1 MAINNYLYNQPIS
14 AILSILIISG
24 LYFFGTLIL
33 NNSKAGK
40 IISLIS
46 SHEYQ
51 AITIATY
58 CLVLLIFPLIF
69 FIKVNNFVLQLLGFI
84 LILAGTI
91 NIFNHITRKRN
102 YLVKHSFEDK
112 ILFTSLFLLFLWS
125 LGPITNADS
134 LAYHGKIA
142 LDYLNK
148 KEIYDK
154 LYFQSFL
161 FGALDTLSIFGFANG
176 CEQLV
181 SLIQFSSILSLIGI
195 LKKNSITKNIF
206 FLLTIL
212 IMSSPLLFQYTGS
225 LKPDLILIAGSAIS
239 FALALNLSKKFNYF
253 FFLFII
259 GSILTINV
267 LSKISFVLSSLI
279 IFLFLCF
286 NKKIFQKLN
295 LFKLIIILS
304 LFLFVYVIP
313 FYLLKLNYFE
323 KLDFK
328 NFLIL
333 IPNDFPS
340 QNNFISHLKG
350 PPLTIESIFYFIV
363 PKNFSTVTELL
374 GYTSL
379 IVIFLF
385 IKNFKKNNNGI
396 ILVLLLFILT
406 VLFSQSRPRFY
417 FEIFIWALVYLS
429 FNLKKRN
436 VNNINFLKII
446 SIPQFLTFNI
456 LLIYGI
462 SNISVGS
469 INKDLREKVLIE
481 KAYGYNIFKWLN
493 SNVPKNA
500 VIISTHRSISLADFD
515 VISGDFIEFMHN
527 KNDRDIKLIE
537 LLKDKKP
544 THIFFM
550 ESNNIQ
556 NKKIN
561 NINFENCVGKLIK
574 KTEKIKTSVT
584 RNPFNK
590 GNNIEQNLYLYEFDY
605 KKLPDCY

>member
-1 MAINNYLYNQPIS
+1 
-14 AILSILIISG
+14 
-24 LYFFGTLIL
+24 
-33 NNSKAGK
+33 
-40 IISLIS
+40 
-46 SHEYQ
+46 
-51 AITIATY
+51 
-58 CLVLLIFPLIF
+58 
-69 FIKVNNFVLQLLGFI
+69 
-84 LILAGTI
+84 
-91 NIFNHITRKRN
+91 
-102 YLVKHSFEDK
+102 
-112 ILFTSLFLLFLWS
+112 LWS

-161 FGALDTLSIFGFANG
+161 FGALDSLSIFGFANG
-176 CEQLV
+176 CEQIV

-195 LKKNSITKNIF
+195 LKKNSTSKNIF

-212 IMSSPLLFQYTGS
+212 IVSSPLLFQYTGS

-253 FFLFII
+253 IFLFII

-267 LSKISFVLSSLI
+267 LSKISFVLSGLI

-313 FYLLKLNYFE
+313 FYLLKINYFE

-328 NFLIL
+328 SFLIL
-333 IPNDFPS
+333 IPSDFPS

-363 PKNFSTVTELL
+363 PKNFSAVTELL

-406 VLFSQSRPRFY
+406 VLFSQSRSRFY
-417 FEIFIWALVYLS
+417 FEIFTWALIYLS

-462 SNISVGS
+462 SNISFGS

-500 VIISTHRSISLADFD
+500 VIISTHRSISLANFD

-544 THIFFM
+544 THIFFT

-605 KKLPDCY
+605 KKLPDCYQ

>member
-1 MAINNYLYNQPIS
+1 
-14 AILSILIISG
+14 
-24 LYFFGTLIL
+24 
-33 NNSKAGK
+33 
-40 IISLIS
+40 
-46 SHEYQ
+46 
-51 AITIATY
+51 
-58 CLVLLIFPLIF
+58 
-69 FIKVNNFVLQLLGFI
+69 
-84 LILAGTI
+84 
-91 NIFNHITRKRN
+91 
-102 YLVKHSFEDK
+102 
-112 ILFTSLFLLFLWS
+112 
-125 LGPITNADS
+125 
-134 LAYHGKIA
+134 
-142 LDYLNK
+142 
-148 KEIYDK
+148 
-154 LYFQSFL
+154 
-161 FGALDTLSIFGFANG
+161 
-176 CEQLV
+176 
-181 SLIQFSSILSLIGI
+181 
-195 LKKNSITKNIF
+195 
-206 FLLTIL
+206 
-212 IMSSPLLFQYTGS
+212 
-225 LKPDLILIAGSAIS
+225 
-239 FALALNLSKKFNYF
+239 
-253 FFLFII
+253 
-259 GSILTINV
+259 
-267 LSKISFVLSSLI
+267 
-279 IFLFLCF
+279 
-286 NKKIFQKLN
+286 
-295 LFKLIIILS
+295 
-304 LFLFVYVIP
+304 
-313 FYLLKLNYFE
+313 LKLNYFE

-328 NFLIL
+328 SFLIL

-556 NKKIN
+556 NKKHN
-561 NINFENCVGKLIK
+561 PNFFVKAGIQACYLVRSHTKFRLGNGTKLK
-574 KTEKIKTSVT
+574 
-584 RNPFNK
+584 
-590 GNNIEQNLYLYEFDY
+590 EFDDFALNDFAVHPFVFIQFGNIALFGKY
-605 KKLPDCY
+605 ALSQMYEYGASQKNFSFGLSLSTDID